1 MCNLKPRNMNVYK
14 YEKYKLEELMRKEIY
29 KMKDAFDFIVQKLG
43 VQKKTKLSKMKWMEG
58 KSYDYAVLQD
68 DNVTLLIRHYRDHFT
83 FWGYVKS
90 KEKDDFQS
98 EFFMFTYHTDRDKLM
113 TDDEKDARC
122 DNNFMDIDLSIA
134 SFIKVIKEG
143 HAHLVWN
150 SAACVIPKWVEVKIG
165 FVHSSIH
172 SFDLAIFGCEELS
185 TLQSQLFAENEMW
198 KLIKQIKPGYK
209 IGREVVKSVN
219 TELPKQ
225 YSDPYYHGLGITFE
239 KGSHMQD
246 VYSLTMFFIN
256 DIKEYFLNKL
266 VE

>member
-1 MCNLKPRNMNVYK
+1 MNVYK
-14 YEKYKLEELMRKEIY
+14 FEKYGLEELGRKEVY
-29 KMKDAFDFIVQKLG
+29 KQKDAFDFIVEKLG
-43 VQKKTKLSKMKWMEG
+43 IQKKKKLSKMKWKEG
-58 KSYDYAVLQD
+58 KNYDYAVLQD
-68 DNVTLLIRHYRDHFT
+68 DNVTLLIRKYSSHFT

-90 KEKDDFQS
+90 KDKDDFQS
-98 EFFMFTYHTDRDKLM
+98 EFFMFTYHTDRDKLS
-113 TDDEKDARC
+113 DDESDARC
-122 DNNFMDIDLSIA
+122 YDNFIDIDGSIE

-150 SAACVIPKWVEVKIG
+150 SVSCVIPKWVDVKIG

-172 SFDLAIFGCEELS
+172 SFDLLIFGCEELS
-185 TLQSQLFAENEMW
+185 TLQMQLFAENEMW
-198 KLIKQIKPGYK
+198 KLIKLIKPGDK

-246 VYSLTMFFIN
+246 VYSLTMFCIK
-256 DIKEYFLNKL
+256 DIKEFFLNKL